1 MLRLDWDVQYG
12 YNERLN
18 AGIRTTIAFKEDN
31 PMSEPSVEHLENG
44 RERYG
49 SMDRSTYISIAMESP
64 RKSINKRRI
73 KASVPDMLFGLSIL
87 MLVLAFALV
96 MAVGLLL
103 KYTLI
108 SLPLML
114 LVGYLAYK
122 KNKSPIFW
130 LKSYFSL
137 CKKFRL

>member
-1 MLRLDWDVQYG
+1 
-12 YNERLN
+12 
-18 AGIRTTIAFKEDN
+18 
-31 PMSEPSVEHLENG
+31 MSEPSVEHLENG

-49 SMDRSTYISIAMESP
+49 SMDRSTYISLAMESP
-64 RKSINKRRI
+64 RKSINKRRT

-87 MLVLAFALV
+87 MLVLPFALV